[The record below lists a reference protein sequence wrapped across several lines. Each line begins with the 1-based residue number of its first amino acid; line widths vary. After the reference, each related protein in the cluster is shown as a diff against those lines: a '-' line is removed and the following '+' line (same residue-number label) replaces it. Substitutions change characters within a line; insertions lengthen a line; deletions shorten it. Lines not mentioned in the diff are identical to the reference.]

1 MIYEIKDSDT
11 KIYKKVQGKE
21 WYIHFHEFFII
32 YID

>member
-11 KIYKKVQGKE
+11 KIYKKVQE